1 MLERSPDT
9 PPEAMTWG
17 RALPVLAF
25 CLLFDALRFMCEQL
39 WFFGPAI
46 ASIYCTAKVGDSVGT
61 PLAGLL
67 CGTGSIAAGYFG
79 APLIVPLGV
88 VLAMAV
94 GLFGWLVVGAWL
106 TFANKRIFKENGLW
120 FAGSLLLSETPLIGA
135 LPALTGIVGKMYR
148 TQIQKEAAELAAYKK
163 RQEEDSAA
171 ERRLRTAQFIQNQEL
186 LPAEHALNDD
196 QYTQV
201 A

>member
-1 MLERSPDT
+1 MPERSPDT
-9 PPEAMTWG
+9 PLEAMTWG
-17 RALPVLAF
+17 RALPVLAL

-46 ASIYCTAKVGDSVGT
+46 ASIYCTAKVSGSVGT
-61 PLAGLL
+61 SLAGLL
-67 CGTGSIAAGYFG
+67 CGTGGIAAGYFG

-94 GLFGWLVVGAWL
+94 GLFGWLVIGAWL
-106 TFANKRIFKENGLW
+106 TFANKRIFKENSLW

-163 RQEEDSAA
+163 RREEATLA
-171 ERRLRTAQFIQNQEL
+171 ERRMKTAQFIQNQQ
-186 LPAEHALNDD
+186 AVAADD
-196 QYTQV
+196 APYTQ
-201 A
+201 AA